1 MQKQS
6 KIKFDL
12 HLPLILIHT
21 PYGLKFFDKV
31 AQTRAGKFYAKFNTF
46 LMPAITILALFL
58 IIGSIATLFS
68 NDMARDAARS
78 VGPQGNLLIP
88 GLNNSIPIIEGWVAL
103 VITIIVH
110 EAGHGIVARVHGVK
124 VDSTGIVLFLGLP
137 IGAFVNIVKEE
148 LDKLTFR
155 KRSSILTAGPMTNI
169 VIAGIALFFLFIIT
183 STLTVSK
190 PLDPNIFGLVITG
203 VNKDSLA
210 NSIGLK
216 PGDIIQKVQTNV
228 ITTPTQLNGNLSSNL
243 GKTITLSI
251 LDDKGKKIEKQATL
265 PKERDPGKGI
275 LGVMI
280 SPVTDP
286 QKVLDNY
293 NKLYLSS
300 PLTLLAPP
308 TIIPGVVPFS
318 SFNLGNYDSPI
329 FGTYFYIPANFLF
342 WIWFIN
348 FNVAIF
354 NALPIGPLDGG
365 QLYNSMIAKKVS
377 NKKGFIKQLPNI
389 ISYITILIVVLTL
402 VLPWVMR

>member
-6 KIKFDL
+6 KIRFDL

-21 PYGLKFFDKV
+21 PYGLKFFDRI
-31 AQTRAGKFYAKFNTF
+31 AQTSVGRFYAKFTTF
-46 LMPAITILALFL
+46 LMPIITVLALFL

-88 GLNNSIPIIEGWVAL
+88 GLNNSIPILEGWVAL

-148 LDKLTFR
+148 LDKLSF
-155 KRSSILTAGPMTNI
+155 KQKSSILTAGPMTNI
-169 VIAGIALFFLFIIT
+169 IIAGLALFFLFLIT
-183 STLTVSK
+183 STLSVSK
-190 PLDPNIFGLVITG
+190 PLDPNIYGVVITG

-216 PGDIIQKVQTNV
+216 PGDIIQNVQTN
-228 ITTPTQLNGNLSSNL
+228 IIKNPSELNGNLSANL
-243 GKTITLSI
+243 GKTITLS
-251 LDDKGKKIEKQATL
+251 LVNDKDEKFTKQATL
-265 PKERDPGKGI
+265 PKERVPGKGI
-275 LGVMI
+275 LGVTI

-286 QKVLDNY
+286 KKVLDNY
-293 NKLYLSS
+293 NRMYLSS
-300 PLTLLAPP
+300 PLALLAPP
-308 TIIPGVVPFS
+308 SILPGVVPFS
-318 SFNLGNYDSPI
+318 NFNMDNYNSPI
-329 FGTYFYIPANFLF
+329 FGSYFYIPANFLF

-365 QLYNSMIAKKVS
+365 QLYNSMIAKRVS

-389 ISYITILIVVLTL
+389 VSYITILIVVLTL